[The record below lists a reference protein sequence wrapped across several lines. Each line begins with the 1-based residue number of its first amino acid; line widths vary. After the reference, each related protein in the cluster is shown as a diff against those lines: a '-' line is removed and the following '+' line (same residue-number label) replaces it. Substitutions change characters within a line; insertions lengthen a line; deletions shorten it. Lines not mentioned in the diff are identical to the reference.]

1 MPTSG
6 QLDNIEDLLDK
17 NEIPQ
22 RVTNRAVFRALQA
35 IWCKLTDSA
44 ANQVSLVELMSD
56 LEHRVT
62 RLEEMQLEN
71 PSLFYYI
78 KKNPK
83 GAALWLLGALFFMTL
98 ALSFSDPLRAWVS
111 ALIP

>member
-1 MPTSG
+1 MAG

-35 IWCKLTDSA
+35 IWCKLTADA
-44 ANQVSLVELMSD
+44 EGQASLMELMGD

-78 KKNPK
+78 KKNPR
-83 GAALWLLGALFFMTL
+83 GAALWLLGFLFLLTL
-98 ALSFSDPLRAWVS
+98 ALSLSDPLRALV
-111 ALIP
+111 ATLLP

>member
-1 MPTSG
+1 MAG

-35 IWCKLTDSA
+35 IWCKLTDNA
-44 ANQVSLVELMSD
+44 TEQRTMMDMMSD

-71 PSLFYYI
+71 PSLLYYV

-83 GAALWLLGALFFMTL
+83 GAALWLLGVLFFMTL
-98 ALSFSDPLRAWVS
+98 ALSFSEPLCTWVS